1 MVDSCLERRNEA
13 IKPCLIEFWV
23 GLYELVLGFH
33 LRGGEENGEEEKKK
47 EKQSEKC
54 ERTGSFPFCI
64 GAGPGRFRPDPAF
77 QCS

>member
-23 GLYELVLGFH
+23 GLYELGLGFH

-54 ERTGSFPFCI
+54 E
-64 GAGPGRFRPDPAF
+64 
-77 QCS
+77 